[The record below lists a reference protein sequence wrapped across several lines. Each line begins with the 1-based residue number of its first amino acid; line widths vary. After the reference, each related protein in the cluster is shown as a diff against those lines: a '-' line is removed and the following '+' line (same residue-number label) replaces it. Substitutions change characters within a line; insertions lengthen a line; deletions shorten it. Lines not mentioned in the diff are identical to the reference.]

1 MDIQNLQATDL
12 PFNPRVM
19 MPQVLRTEEEVKLT
33 QLVIEVEK
41 IMKEM
46 AEKTS
51 DWSNLKKRG
60 ERLVEEPN

>member
-1 MDIQNLQATDL
+1 
-12 PFNPRVM
+12 